1 MIFTTGLKR
10 IAFVIL
16 FLCIAFGINAQ
27 TLKGTVVDGE
37 SGRSLGTITV
47 LNMTTQNYAYTNV
60 IGQFTLPASAGDKVS
75 FSREGYRTQFITVS
89 ADNMTALRIEMF
101 KLSIQLEEFV
111 YRPLYTP
118 YQLDSMERKS
128 TYQRALAREK
138 GGSVMSPVTA
148 LAELFSKRSKQIY
161 RFQKSFNY
169 WESQKFIE
177 SRYSAGL
184 VEQLTG
190 LKGDTLAYFINANP
204 IPYDYAR
211 AASELE
217 LKVWI
222 RERYREWLKHP
233 VYPAMIQAAD
243 TSKINTQ

>member
-1 MIFTTGLKR
+1 M
-10 IAFVIL
+10 
-16 FLCIAFGINAQ
+16 FLCVALGVNAQ
-27 TLKGTVVDGE
+27 AIKGTVVDGE
-37 SGRSLGTITV
+37 SGRSLGTVTV
-47 LNMTTQNYAYTNV
+47 LNMTTQQYAYTNV
-60 IGQFTLPASAGDKVS
+60 IGQFTLAASAGDKIS
-75 FSREGYRTQFITVS
+75 FSHEGYRTQFVTAS
-89 ADNMTALRIEMF
+89 ADNPPLRIELF
-101 KLSIQLEEFV
+101 KLSIQLEEFI

-169 WESQKFIE
+169 WETQKFIE
-177 SRYSAGL
+177 SRYSASL

-222 RERYREWLKHP
+222 RDRYREWLKHP
-233 VYPAMIQAAD
+233 VYPVVIQAAD
-243 TSKINTQ
+243 TTKMDGQ